1 MDDTLRDNNDIT
13 ASDTEQQAKDIS
25 GNDDSVNDQLTELRT
40 LLLQPEQERIEK
52 INERLDDPVLHAHD
66 ISQVLPE
73 ALLLSAKQNDKLS
86 NALRPTVEE
95 LLRVSIKRNIHTFS
109 DILFP
114 VIGPAIRKAISESLK
129 QMVQSLSQTLDR
141 SFSWQGLKWRLESMR
156 TGKPFAE
163 VVMLHGMLYQVEQV
177 FLIHA
182 QTGLLLQHVSAG
194 SEDFQDADLVSGM
207 LTAIQDFVK
216 DSFRVEA
223 GNELS
228 TIQMGDFTI
237 WLVQGPKAVLA
248 GAIRGTAPE
257 ELRRTF
263 NNTLEVIHMELADV
277 LDDFDG
283 DAAQMEAA
291 RPHLQACLQSQQKSK
306 SRKLSPLMI
315 ILLLLLLSGAGFLAY
330 QSYEQQSQWQN
341 YLQILKSE
349 PGIVVTQAEK
359 TDGIYQVSGLRDPL
373 SRSPED
379 IFSGYE
385 GYPSEVKYFFQPYQS
400 LDNNIIQLR
409 AQQILLPPDS
419 VQLSFTQGILS
430 AAGTASPV
438 WIDNARLLARAIPGV
453 MHYDDSNLSNMVD
466 LSSLQAPDSITFIFR
481 NNVLKAK
488 GSASYQWILS
498 ARRQALELPGVNRY
512 DDSDVTIEPDLS
524 ALQAPDSVKLE
535 FKDGLLSASGTA
547 AHQWFI
553 SAREKALQIPGVIRY
568 SDTDLQDEAL
578 LEWQQLKQDIEQTVM
593 LFGVDAANQWQE
605 SMANKLTLIPN
616 KIKRLLQLSKK
627 LNRPLQILI
636 IGHSDSSGRP
646 LRNQELSQGRA
657 EYMYFYLIAQG
668 INAQHLSFRGV
679 GTSEPV
685 KIEQSEED
693 KKMNRSVTF
702 KIYLIE

>member
-1 MDDTLRDNNDIT
+1 MNNSDHLHNAREDAGRDKNEAETPATDSLITDELAALR
-13 ASDTEQQAKDIS
+13 S
-25 GNDDSVNDQLTELRT
+25 
-40 LLLQPEQERIEK
+40 LLLQPEQEHIEK
-52 INERLDDPVLHAHD
+52 LNERLDDPALHAHD

-73 ALLLSAKQNDKLS
+73 AILLSAKQNDKLS
-86 NALRPTVEE
+86 SALRPTVEE
-95 LLRVSIKRNIHTFS
+95 LLRVSIKRNIRTFS

-141 SFSWQGLKWRLESMR
+141 SFSWQGLKWRLESIR

-216 DSFRVEA
+216 DSFKVEA
-223 GNELS
+223 GNELN

-257 ELRRTF
+257 ELRLSF

-283 DAAQMEAA
+283 DAAQMKAA
-291 RPHLQACLQSQQKSK
+291 HPHLLACLQSQEKNK
-306 SRKLSPLMI
+306 SRHLSPLMI
-315 ILLLLLLSGAGFLAY
+315 ALILLLLSGIGFLAY
-330 QSYEQQSQWQN
+330 QSYEQQTQWQN
-341 YLQILKSE
+341 YLQRLKSE
-349 PGIVVTQAEK
+349 PGILVTQVEK
-359 TDGIYQVSGLRDPL
+359 NNGIYHVNGLRDPL
-373 SRSPED
+373 SRTPEE
-379 IFSGYE
+379 IFSGYTA
-385 GYPSEVKYFFQPYQS
+385 YPSKVEYSFQPYQS
-400 LDNNIIQLR
+400 LNNKMIILR
-409 AQQILLPPDS
+409 AQQILLPPDT
-419 VQLSFTQGILS
+419 VQLNFTDGTLS
-430 AAGTASPV
+430 ATGTASPV
-438 WIDNARLLARAIPGV
+438 WIGNARLLARAIPGV
-453 MHYDDSNLSNMVD
+453 MHFDDSNLSNMLA
-466 LSSLQAPDSITFIFR
+466 LSALQAPDSITFIFR
-481 NNVLKAK
+481 NNVLKAI

-498 ARRQALELPGVNRY
+498 ARTQALELPGVNRY
-512 DDSDVTIEPDLS
+512 DDSKVIIEPDLS
-524 ALQAPDSVKLE
+524 ALEASENVKLE
-535 FKDGLLSASGTA
+535 FKDGLLSVSGTA
-547 AHQWFI
+547 PHQWLT

-568 SDTDLQDEAL
+568 SDSNLQDEDL
-578 LEWQQLKQDIEQTVM
+578 LKWQQLKQDIEQAVM

-616 KIKRLLQLSKK
+616 KIKRLLHLSKK
-627 LNRPLQILI
+627 LDKPVQILI

-657 EYMYFYLIAQG
+657 EYMYFYLISQG
-668 INAQHLSFRGV
+668 INAQHLNFRGV

-685 KIEQSEED
+685 KIEHSEED